1 VRIRITPYISIEDNE
16 IREEFTRA
24 PGPGGQ
30 NVNKVSSAVRLRFGV
45 RNSPSLGEDVRQ
57 RLTSIAGKR
66 MTADGVLI
74 VSATR
79 FRTQERNRLDARDRL
94 IELIRKAARKP
105 APRRRT
111 KPTIASQARRLDEK
125 TRHGRVKQLRGA
137 ARETD

>member
-1 VRIRITPYISIEDNE
+1 MRIRITPYISIEDNE

-45 RNSPSLGEDVRQ
+45 RNSPSLSEDVRQ

-66 MTADGVLI
+66 MTDDGVLLI
-74 VSATR
+74 SATR

-94 IELIRKAARKP
+94 IELIRRAALKP

-111 KPTIASQARRLDEK
+111 KPTTASQAKRLDEK
-125 TRHGRVKQLRGA
+125 SRRGRVKQLREA

>member
-1 VRIRITPYISIEDNE
+1 MRIRITPYISIEDNE
-16 IREEFTRA
+16 IREEFMRA

-45 RNSPSLGEDVRQ
+45 RNSPSLSEDVRQ

-66 MTADGVLI
+66 MTGEGVLI

-94 IELIRKAARKP
+94 IELIRRAARKP
-105 APRRRT
+105 SPRRRT
-111 KPTIASQARRLDEK
+111 KPTTASQAKRLDK
-125 TRHGRVKQLRGA
+125 KSRRGRVKQLRGT

>member
-1 VRIRITPYISIEDNE
+1 MRIRITPYISIEDAE
-16 IREEFTRA
+16 IREEFIRA

-45 RNSPSLGEDVRQ
+45 RNSPSLSEDVRQ

-66 MTADGVLI
+66 MTDDGVLI

-79 FRTQERNRLDARDRL
+79 FRTQERNRLDALDRL
-94 IELIRKAARKP
+94 IELIRRAARKP

-111 KPTIASQARRLDEK
+111 KPTTASQAKRLDEK
-125 TRHGRVKQLRGA
+125 SRRGRVKQLRGA

>member
-1 VRIRITPYISIEDNE
+1 MRIRITPYISIEDNE

-45 RNSPSLGEDVRQ
+45 RNSPSLSEDVRR

-66 MTADGVLI
+66 MTDDGVLI

-79 FRTQERNRLDARDRL
+79 FRAQERNRQDALDRL
-94 IELIRKAARKP
+94 IELIRRAARKP

-111 KPTIASQARRLDEK
+111 KPTAASQARRLDEK
-125 TRHGRVKQLRGA
+125 SRRGRVKQLRGA